1 MPESFSKTIKL
12 INTTSLQRGWL
23 SATAT
28 VPKEREFKEAFDSV
42 VKQMAKLEG
51 SFK

>member
-1 MPESFSKTIKL
+1 MPESFSKTIKI

-23 SATAT
+23 TATAT
-28 VPKEREFKEAFDSV
+28 VPTERDFKEAFDEIV
-42 VKQMAKLEG
+42 NAMAHLEK